1 MRGTN
6 NGVATYTTPLGEVYS
21 VTRQQVQEA
30 FELLD
35 AIAVRKDQ
43 IGKKSARLLDSL
55 TPAKSRGRPKG
66 TSTFDLKRAK
76 ELREQGQTYDDIAA
90 ELGCS
95 SRTVIRK
102 LKGE

>member
-1 MRGTN
+1 MRVTID
-6 NGVATYTTPLGEVYS
+6 GVAYV
-21 VTRQQVQEA
+21 VTELQCQKA
-30 FELLD
+30 FKIMFGYAIDGIDADAAKLL
-35 AIAVRKDQ
+35 K
-43 IGKKSARLLDSL
+43 SL

-76 ELREQGQTYDDIAA
+76 QLRKQGQTYPEIAA

-102 LKGE
+102 LKGGE